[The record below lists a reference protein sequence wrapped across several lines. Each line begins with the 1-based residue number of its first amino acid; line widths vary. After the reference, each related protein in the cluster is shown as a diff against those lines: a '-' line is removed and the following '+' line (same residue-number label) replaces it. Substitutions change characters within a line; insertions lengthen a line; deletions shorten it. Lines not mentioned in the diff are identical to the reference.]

1 MRNDREPATVLPS
14 EEDVMDER
22 DREKIGGAAPQKPD
36 WGKQQPAP
44 REQAGDKPGKQD
56 IKDREGRDPDL
67 PGSKPEG

>member
-1 MRNDREPATVLPS
+1 
-14 EEDVMDER
+14 MDER